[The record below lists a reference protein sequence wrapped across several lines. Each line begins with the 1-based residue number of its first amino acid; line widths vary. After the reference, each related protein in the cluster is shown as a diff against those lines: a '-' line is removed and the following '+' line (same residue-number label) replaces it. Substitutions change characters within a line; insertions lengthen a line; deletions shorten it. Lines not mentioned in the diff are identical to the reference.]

1 MKIQNWID
9 KRSILFWI
17 ITGIVLLAVVAVID
31 FLTGYEWV
39 WSLFYLLPISLLT
52 WYIGRGAGIA
62 ASLVSALA
70 AYLLD
75 MQAAPSSILPAA
87 YAWNGI
93 VRLGFFL
100 AATLLVTNMKKAHL
114 RAEQLIRTDNLT
126 GAVNARYF
134 SELVN
139 MEIERSRRT
148 QRPFSI
154 AYLDLDNFK
163 SLNDSLGLSEG
174 DEALRT
180 IARLAKSV
188 LRKVDVV
195 ARVNGDEFSFLLP
208 ETNQAGSQA
217 AMTRLQASLQD
228 EMRKHNWSV
237 AFSVGVL
244 TCVKTDQSSD
254 ELIRRAYELMVS
266 ARQSG
271 PNLIQYSDD
280 AG

>member
-1 MKIQNWID
+1 MRIHNWIE
-9 KRSILFWI
+9 KRSIRFWI
-17 ITGIVLLAVVAVID
+17 ITGIVVLAVIAAFD

-39 WSLFYLLPISLLT
+39 WSLFYLLPIALLT
-52 WYIGRGAGIA
+52 WYVGRGAGIA
-62 ASLVSALA
+62 ASIVSALA

-87 YAWNGI
+87 YTWNGI

-100 AATLLVTNMKKAHL
+100 GAILLVLNLKKAHL
-114 RAEQLIRTDNLT
+114 RAEQLIRIDNLT

-139 MEIERSRRT
+139 MEIERTQRT

-154 AYLDLDNFK
+154 VYVDLDNFK
-163 SLNDSLGLSEG
+163 SLNDNLGLSEG

-180 IARLAKSV
+180 IARLAKSA

-195 ARVNGDEFSFLLP
+195 ARVGGDEFAFLLP
-208 ETNQAGSQA
+208 ETNQAGSQS
-217 AMTRLQASLQD
+217 AMARLQASILD
-228 EMRKHNWSV
+228 EMHKNNWSV
-237 AFSVGVL
+237 TFSVGVL
-244 TCVKTDQSSD
+244 TCLKAAQTSD
-254 ELIRRAYELMVS
+254 ELIRRANELMVS
-266 ARQSG
+266 AKQSG
-271 PNLIQYSDD
+271 QNSIQYSVD